1 MSKKSSLK
9 TSDHISA
16 VTQADIDRS
25 KFRINLKEVPRKKR
39 INIMLDTVVLS
50 FFQHKAAGRGYQT
63 LINEALKKAIYQEEL
78 EIAIRRVVRE
88 ELGKY
93 GKVKSAN

>member
-1 MSKKSSLK
+1 MRRLRKANKMSKKYSLK
-9 TSDHISA
+9 TSDHIPA

-50 FFQHKAAGRGYQT
+50 FFST
-63 LINEALKKAIYQEEL
+63 
-78 EIAIRRVVRE
+78 
-88 ELGKY
+88 
-93 GKVKSAN
+93 